1 MLYIIFLLIVA
12 LDQMTKYLAVE
23 KLMGQSPFVIINNF
37 LQFNYVENFGAAF
50 GIMQNKQTFFIIITV
65 IIFVAIIIFMK
76 LNNNLNK
83 IMKISLVMI
92 LAGAIGNLIDRIR
105 LGYVVDFVDVKFGNF
120 YDYPVFNIADSS
132 IVVATLIIIY
142 LVLTDKYELKGK
154 E

>member
-105 LGYVVDFVDVKFGNF
+105 LGYVVDFVDVKFGNV